1 MWCIGELT
9 PEYKGRMEDIL
20 NLYERS
26 YKEEEPVI
34 CFDEKMHH
42 LVEDVRTPLP
52 MKEGIIKK
60 RDYEYERKGSCNV
73 FCVVEPRAGRHLTYV
88 TKNRRAREFAK
99 VIRRIER
106 LYTTAE
112 KIHIVLD
119 NLNTHVKKALV
130 EYYGEKEGER
140 IWDRFEWHYTPKH
153 ASWLNQAEIEISLYQ
168 RGCIGKE
175 RIGSIEELRERT
187 KAWNKRV
194 NTEKVKINWKFTTED
209 AREKFKYSVKTIMSK
224 D

>member
-1 MWCIGELT
+1 MCSGAKSRQT
-9 PEYKGRMEDIL
+9 F
-20 NLYERS
+20 NLCN
-26 YKEEEPVI
+26 KEP
-34 CFDEKMHH
+34 
-42 LVEDVRTPLP
+42 
-52 MKEGIIKK
+52 
-60 RDYEYERKGSCNV
+60 
-73 FCVVEPRAGRHLTYV
+73 
-88 TKNRRAREFAK
+88 KNRRAREFAK

-209 AREKFKYSVKTIMSK
+209 AREKFKYSVKNYYVK
-224 D
+224 GLVL